1 MVLGGRTGCPK
12 QRRTDMASIN
22 TINESAARVAPNAEW
37 ARIPKTGQ
45 SLEGLFRSQI
55 FALIKTGAIKSAAI
69 KQPGAGRT
77 GMRLVHLPS
86 LRAWINQHAVAEGEV
101 AQ

>member
-1 MVLGGRTGCPK
+1 MAQYRTV
-12 QRRTDMASIN
+12 TEA
-22 TINESAARVAPNAEW
+22 AARVAPNAEW

-77 GMRLVHLPS
+77 GMRLVHIPS
-86 LRAWINQHAVAEGEV
+86 LRAWIEQHIVVKGEV

>member
-1 MVLGGRTGCPK
+1 
-12 QRRTDMASIN
+12 MASIN
-22 TINESAARVAPNAEW
+22 TINESAARVNPGAEW
-37 ARIPKTGQ
+37 ARIPPTGAT
-45 SLEGLFRSQI
+45 LEGMFRSQI
-55 FALIKTGAIKSAAI
+55 FALIRDGKVRSAAV
-69 KQPGAGRT
+69 KKPGAART

>member
-1 MVLGGRTGCPK
+1 
-12 QRRTDMASIN
+12 MASIN
-22 TINESAARVAPNAEW
+22 TINESAARVNPGAEW
-37 ARIPKTGQ
+37 CRIPRTGEAV
-45 SLEGLFRSQI
+45 EGLYRSQI
-55 FALIKTGAIKSAAI
+55 FALIRDGKVRSAAI
-69 KQPGAGRT
+69 KQPGAGRV